1 MKERIYL
8 AAPISTEGDV
18 MYVNRLAT
26 ELRNLGYHVYS
37 PIEDETI
44 NDKTKNPTAE
54 DIFNNDNDG
63 IDSADIFLAVE
74 TGREQVGTHTELGG
88 ELALLRKGV
97 SDRELIVF
105 TNNFRLNNP
114 QIQNGIPSASA
125 NHYTMGGVWE
135 HGTFIEG
142 MTEGLL
148 RYMKERKS
156 KYEEDAE

>member
-1 MKERIYL
+1 MSKERIYL

-18 MYVNRLAT
+18 MYVNHLAK
-26 ELRNLGYHVYS
+26 ELRNIGYHVYS
-37 PIEDETI
+37 PIEDESI
-44 NDKTKNPTAE
+44 NDKSNNPKAE
-54 DIFNNDNDG
+54 DIYNGDNEG

-97 SDRELIVF
+97 SDKELIVF

-125 NHYTMGGVWE
+125 NHYTLGGVWE
-135 HGTFIEG
+135 HGTFVEG

-148 RYMKERKS
+148 RYMRIRKS
-156 KYEEDAE
+156 S

>member
-18 MYVNRLAT
+18 MYVNHLAK

-44 NDKTKNPTAE
+44 NDKSNNPKAE
-54 DIFNNDNDG
+54 SIYNNDNDG

-88 ELALLRKGV
+88 ELRLKDKGY
-97 SDRELIVF
+97 SDKEIIVF

-125 NHYTMGGVWE
+125 NHYTLGGVWE
-135 HGTFIEG
+135 HGTFVEG

-148 RYMKERKS
+148 QYM
-156 KYEEDAE
+156 EDRRANRNE